1 MAGRPT
7 KCTPAAQKIIFE
19 AVRDCLPYHE
29 AARLAGIDPATLRRW
44 MRRGE
49 EGRKPYDALCAGIKK
64 AEAEAQRTLVKRIG
78 NPNADEAKGWQRWA
92 WLLERR
98 CRYIGCS
105 TAGLIAN
112 RKPKHRKPEPC
123 APRQS
128 DCTY

>member
-7 KCTPAAQKIIFE
+7 KCTPAAQKILFE

-92 WLLERR
+92 WILERR
-98 CRYIGCS
+98 W
-105 TAGLIAN
+105 
-112 RKPKHRKPEPC
+112 PETW
-123 APRQS
+123 AQRQPEAS
-128 DCTY
+128 KVEEIVVDLVSGDD

>member
-1 MAGRPT
+1 MAGRPS
-7 KCTPAAQKIIFE
+7 KCTPARQKIICE

-29 AARLAGIDPATLRRW
+29 AARLAGIDPDTLRRW

-49 EGRKPYDALCAGIKK
+49 QGDKPYAALCGAIKK

-98 CRYIGCS
+98 W
-105 TAGLIAN
+105 
-112 RKPKHRKPEPC
+112 PETW
-123 APRQS
+123 AQRQPEAS
-128 DCTY
+128 KREEIIVDLVKGED